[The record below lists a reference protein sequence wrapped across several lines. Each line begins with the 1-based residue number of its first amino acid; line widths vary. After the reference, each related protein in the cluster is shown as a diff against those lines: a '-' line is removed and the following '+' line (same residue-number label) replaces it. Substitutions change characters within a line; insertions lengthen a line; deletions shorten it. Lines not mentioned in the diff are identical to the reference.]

1 MDWTDYKDDDGRVEI
16 AEALGGAAKVELWLH
31 TPGRSGAYGTLNV
44 NARVTVEFDYYATVD
59 ACKAAIEGV
68 ARKLGVVA

>member
-44 NARVTVEFDYYATVD
+44 NAKIGRAHV
-59 ACKAAIEGV
+59 
-68 ARKLGVVA
+68 